1 MKVII
6 VGNGFDLAHGIKS
19 SYSDFLLFLIRKYI
33 TIAYNENHFHKHSD
47 GLYYKEKEDVLFS
60 VFIRQVDRE
69 REMVNW
75 FLSLS
80 SPVELLNSTK
90 KGSVIV
96 EIKSTLITEYIHL
109 NWSDFE
115 VAYFNCLKKTRGKNS
130 AALDRLHKECR
141 LIRDYM
147 IEYFRSVQMKQ
158 ESLSAEDLQ
167 CGKIVSLISPGDS
180 IGTFV
185 VNFNY
190 TNTISLYREFM
201 KPSELVK
208 IIHVHGSADEHLEKD
223 EIIFGYDDDR
233 DPDFNDVFTK
243 EHESYSE
250 FFKSNSYFNSN
261 VYNDLQNELNR
272 DRFEVLSMGHSFGQ
286 SDAFI
291 LREIFLHGNC
301 MRIQIFHN
309 PKEGNL
315 DFNRKVRQLRKLLN
329 GTDKWKVIVPRTLSE
344 PMPQPNLFKS

>member
-33 TIAYNENHFHKHSD
+33 TMAHSENHFHEHSD

-60 VFIRQVDRE
+60 VFIRQVDQE

-80 SPVELLNSTK
+80 SPVELLSSTK
-90 KGSVIV
+90 KGNVIV

-115 VAYFNCLKKTRGKNS
+115 VAFFNCLKKTRGKNS
-130 AALDRLHKECR
+130 ALLDRLHKECR

-147 IEYFRSVQMKQ
+147 IEYFSGIQLMP
-158 ESLSAEDLQ
+158 EILSLENPQ
-167 CGKIVSLISPGDS
+167 IEKIVSLISPLS
-180 IGTFV
+180 SKGTFV

-190 TNTISLYREFM
+190 TNTVSLYREFM
-201 KPSELVK
+201 KPDELVK
-208 IIHVHGSADEHLEKD
+208 IINVHGSADKHLEKD

-233 DPDFNDVFTK
+233 DPDFNDVLTK

-291 LREIFLHGNC
+291 LREIFLHPNC
-301 MRIQIFHN
+301 MRIQIFHY
-309 PKEGNL
+309 PKVGNL

-329 GTDKWKVIVPRTLSE
+329 GTDKWKLIVPRNMSE
-344 PMPQPNLFKS
+344 PLPQPFSEE